1 MLGCHLNAGTIF
13 PRAGAFPAP
22 FAAFLGGA
30 PGTLNV
36 APVLIGQNQSQDGVS
51 DVIMVMSGSGSAG
64 GVSRQISGGGSAIT
78 ATLDNTVGFAN
89 GDLLL
94 VSQSGV
100 PDCLM
105 EEVAAIAPPTLN
117 LGGTYY
123 TAAAATS
130 TMASLA
136 ANTASYITPIG
147 NAGANNVQFMLFGVD
162 NNRTLYSYDLLQNLK
177 LVGGAGGDSAQ
188 AIADGIVQMNALY
201 GIDTNGD
208 GIQDAWAGPGRP
220 RLGHQYPDEL
230 ARENETDRFGTRR
243 AGGTRSILRFERRYR
258 GCPNPGFPA
267 DADDFQRS
275 RKWRRRIAGTKH
287 QFECYR
293 TAISL
298 SRVRVHRA
306 FAQHAVA
313 GGRTMMNRQRGVV
326 LIFSLIVLLILA
338 IGAVAVLRSVG
349 SSLLSAGNLAFHRD
363 LVNQAEQA
371 VSSVMTEF
379 KTNGPPLNGA
389 TTADLPAAN
398 YVSTALPTN
407 AQGVP
412 VVLLGNDIVFSTVA
426 LPANDI
432 PGATPDVK
440 IRYVIDRLCTN
451 TGTASSPNCVQSTG
465 LPTGGTANRNTA
477 VAPPSATV
485 YRISVRVDGP
495 RNTQAFLQT
504 TFTKPD

>member
-1 MLGCHLNAGTIF
+1 
-13 PRAGAFPAP
+13 
-22 FAAFLGGA
+22 
-30 PGTLNV
+30 
-36 APVLIGQNQSQDGVS
+36 
-51 DVIMVMSGSGSAG
+51 
-64 GVSRQISGGGSAIT
+64 
-78 ATLDNTVGFAN
+78 
-89 GDLLL
+89 
-94 VSQSGV
+94 
-100 PDCLM
+100 
-105 EEVAAIAPPTLN
+105 
-117 LGGTYY
+117 
-123 TAAAATS
+123 
-130 TMASLA
+130 
-136 ANTASYITPIG
+136 
-147 NAGANNVQFMLFGVD
+147 
-162 NNRTLYSYDLLQNLK
+162 
-177 LVGGAGGDSAQ
+177 
-188 AIADGIVQMNALY
+188 
-201 GIDTNGD
+201 
-208 GIQDAWAGPGRP
+208 
-220 RLGHQYPDEL
+220 
-230 ARENETDRFGTRR
+230 
-243 AGGTRSILRFERRYR
+243 
-258 GCPNPGFPA
+258 
-267 DADDFQRS
+267 
-275 RKWRRRIAGTKH
+275 
-287 QFECYR
+287 
-293 TAISL
+293 
-298 SRVRVHRA
+298 
-306 FAQHAVA
+306 
-313 GGRTMMNRQRGVV
+313 MNRQRGVV